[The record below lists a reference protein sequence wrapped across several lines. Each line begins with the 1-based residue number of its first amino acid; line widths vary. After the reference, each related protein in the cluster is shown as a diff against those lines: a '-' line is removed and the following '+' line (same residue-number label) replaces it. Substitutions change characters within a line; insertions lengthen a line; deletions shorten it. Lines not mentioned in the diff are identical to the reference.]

1 MSPRHPKGV
10 EQGKLKTETLVKQ
23 FQKGQTLAAQLYQ
36 LHAKATYNSL
46 LRLGLRV
53 EEAQDLLQES
63 FIRGFNR
70 IDELE
75 EAAAFGAWLKRIA
88 INLGLQ
94 EIRKQ
99 KRSVELLKLDKLEIE
114 SEEID
119 TDWPEIGFDALKA
132 ALKSLPEGCQLIFE
146 LYYLEDYSHQEIASE
161 LQVSVSTSK
170 SQLHYAKR
178 LLREKLKPQYE
189 A

>member
-1 MSPRHPKGV
+1 MPPRHPKGV

-146 LYYLEDYSHQEIASE
+146 PYYLEDYSHQEIASE